1 MRNLLITFLF
11 IVSFYE
17 TVVAFQH
24 VKVIQRVAVAP
35 SSSAYIERTASN
47 SLSQKQQQRTNFSLQ
62 AKKEKPAP
70 KAEVTEKEEK
80 SGIEPKYLAAI
91 GVFAFAV
98 LYDFFITH
106 GGQPYLAHPPS
117 V

>member
-1 MRNLLITFLF
+1 MIIFLCVLIFH
-11 IVSFYE
+11 E
-17 TVVAFQH
+17 TTVAFQH
-24 VKVIQRVAVAP
+24 VKVTQRVTAAP
-35 SSSAYIERTASN
+35 SSSANIERHIRRGSD
-47 SLSQKQQQRTNFSLQ
+47 LLLRKQQQRLNFSVQ
-62 AKKEKPAP
+62 AKKEPKKSAP
-70 KAEVTEKEEK
+70 EAEVNEKG
-80 SGIEPKYLAAI
+80 GIEPKYLAAI

>member
-1 MRNLLITFLF
+1 MRNFLITLMC
-11 IVSFYE
+11 ILSFYE
-17 TVVAFQH
+17 TAVAFQH
-24 VKVIQRVAVAP
+24 LKVIQRATVAP
-35 SSSAYIERTASN
+35 SSSANIERTISN
-47 SLSQKQQQRTNFSLQ
+47 SLHQKQQQRMNFSIQ
-62 AKKEKPAP
+62 AKKKEPAP
-70 KAEVTEKEEK
+70 KAEVTEKAEK
-80 SGIEPKYLAAI
+80 SGIEPKYLAAV